1 VLSSPKVQV
10 KVRES
15 PSGSEEPTA
24 LKVSESPA
32 LAVPGG
38 STDITAVGGSFPLS
52 RSKHPAKAEQRRI
65 AVSIG
70 ASVRMR
76 AINPVWGTG

>member
-1 VLSSPKVQV
+1 
-10 KVRES
+10 
-15 PSGSEEPTA
+15 
-24 LKVSESPA
+24 

-52 RSKHPAKAEQRRI
+52 RSRHPAKAEQRRI

-70 ASVRMR
+70 ASERER
-76 AINPVWGTG
+76 AIGPV

>member
-1 VLSSPKVQV
+1 
-10 KVRES
+10 
-15 PSGSEEPTA
+15 
-24 LKVSESPA
+24 

-52 RSKHPAKAEQRRI
+52 RSRHPAKAEQSRI

-70 ASVRMR
+70 ASARER
-76 AINPVWGTG
+76 AIGPV